1 MAFTTDD
8 VLHVAM
14 LADLALSPDEVTRMA
29 TDLGAILAHVEQL
42 NELDTADVPPTA
54 HLAVLHMPLRA
65 DVAVR
70 GLGQEEATAQG
81 PRVVSGAFAVPKFV
95 DE

>member
-1 MAFTTDD
+1 MAFTTAD

-14 LADLALSPDEVTRMA
+14 LADLALSPDEVERMA

-54 HLAVLHMPLRA
+54 HLAVLQMPLRA
-65 DVAVR
+65 DLPAH